1 MVFEVF
7 DCAPESFVR
16 MKLNDGIVPLG
27 QLSKCEQRAD
37 GLCSLPRFLA
47 SHADRNELGWWDRCM

>member
-1 MVFEVF
+1 MCIR
-7 DCAPESFVR
+7 DRFVR
-16 MKLNDGIVPLG
+16 MKLNDAIVPLG

-47 SHADRNELGWWDRCM
+47 SHADRNELGWWDRCA